1 MSSITQTGNNCS
13 GIAANGILTRLL
25 KPLTGFFRT
34 CNISKTA
41 RIYHRDHSYDTVPD
55 VAFCDFMH
63 MHDITLIETGDCYV
77 YIFEQPFYQGSYFI
91 AGPGEV
97 IPVLKCG
104 SIIISTRKLSL
115 SAIQSQGCP
124 PGLWEVSGSRYQWHC
139 AKAYK
144 YV

>member
-1 MSSITQTGNNCS
+1 MSSISQTGDNCS
-13 GIAANGILTRLL
+13 GIAVNGILARIL
-25 KPLTGFFRT
+25 KPLTGFFRSSG
-34 CNISKTA
+34 ISKTA
-41 RIYHRDHSYDTVPD
+41 KLYHRDYSYEAVPD
-55 VAFCDFMH
+55 TAFCDFLYMP
-63 MHDITLIETGDCYV
+63 DLTLIKTGDCYV
-77 YIFEQPFYQGSYFI
+77 YIFEKPVYQGNYFI

-104 SIIISTRKLSL
+104 SIIISTKKLPIA
-115 SAIQSQGCP
+115 AIQNQGCP